1 MTSNSVEMIDAGPRR
16 RRRNAECAMTHSCLR
31 AFVVGRAVAALL
43 LVIAVAG
50 GPAFALGAEETI
62 QVGALTLEIVKLG
75 DLRRQARIGDVVVAD
90 NFYVHAQRAFS
101 AGPEGTVVLEVAG
114 GGSACAALY
123 KIVFVAASGG
133 ITSTDEFG
141 DCFSVSSITGDAKEL
156 RLRFDPVAGLNGW
169 LYHWTANGGLEEPG
183 EIAFAPKAGTGWA
196 HAGDL
201 IGRHPSLIF
210 DNEEIARA
218 LILLLGEDFDALK
231 YDILV
236 ASEMEEVAP
245 DMIVGQGCLPQ
256 ACTDAEALVALDIRH
271 RRVYVA
277 ISDGNGGPRIYPAE
291 AKWPQTLRTSLHLWR
306 ATFM

>member
-1 MTSNSVEMIDAGPRR
+1 MTSKHVEMISAAAR
-16 RRRNAECAMTHSCLR
+16 
-31 AFVVGRAVAALL
+31 RAVSAWL
-43 LVIAVAG
+43 LVAAVAG
-50 GPAFALGAEETI
+50 APAFALGAEQEVQI
-62 QVGALTLEIVKLG
+62 GALTLEIVKLG
-75 DLRRQARIGDVVVAD
+75 DFKRQARIGDVVVAED
-90 NFYVHAQRAFS
+90 FHVHVQRVFS
-101 AGPEGTVVLEVAG
+101 AGPEGAAVLEVADG
-114 GGSACAALY
+114 GNACAALY
-123 KIVFVAASGG
+123 KIVSVAASGD
-133 ITSTDEFG
+133 IASTDEFG

-196 HAGDL
+196 HARDL
-201 IGRHPSLIF
+201 IGRHPSVIF

-218 LILLLGEDFDALK
+218 LISLLGEDFDALK

-271 RRVYVA
+271 RRVYAA
-277 ISDGNGGPRIYPAE
+277 ISDGDLGLRIYPAE
-291 AKWPQTLRTSLHLWR
+291 AKWPQILRTSLHVWR